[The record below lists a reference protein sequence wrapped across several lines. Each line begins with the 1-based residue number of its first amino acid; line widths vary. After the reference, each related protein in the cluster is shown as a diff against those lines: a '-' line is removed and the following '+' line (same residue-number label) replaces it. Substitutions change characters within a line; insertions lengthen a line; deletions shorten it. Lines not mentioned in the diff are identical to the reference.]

1 MGSWMN
7 NDGLYLKF
15 GTTKATPGTAGDF
28 LSYGETR
35 DIEFVISDL
44 TTLTTTAAIIDD
56 NTWVPANVIIE
67 SVQIFTDTAATSGGS
82 ATLSIGLMGNDRTT
96 TVSDTAFVSA
106 LAFTAFDAAGET
118 TLISAGSSGAGTK
131 VGTTVGATTGYITAK
146 YGTAVFT
153 AGAIRVRIRY
163 RGFGT
168 ITQ

>member
-1 MGSWMN
+1 MGTWLN

-15 GTTKATPGTAGDF
+15 GPTKTTPAAAGDY

-35 DIEFVISDL
+35 DIEITISDL

-67 SVQIFTDTAATSGGS
+67 SVQVFADTAATSGGS
-82 ATLSIGLMGNDRTT
+82 ATLSIGLMQNDRTT
-96 TVSDTAFVSA
+96 TVSDTAFVAA
-106 LAFTAFDAAGET
+106 LAFASFDAAGET
-118 TLISAGSSGAGTK
+118 TLLTTGVTGAGTK
-131 VGTTVGATTGYITAK
+131 VGTTVGTTTGYITAK
-146 YGTAVFT
+146 YGTAAFT
-153 AGAIRVRIRY
+153 AGAVRIRIRY